1 LRDDGIV
8 PVICPTC
15 QMSWRVKHPC
25 QRSPATL
32 HGVVFDILVGSA
44 ARPAFAATVRLRF
57 RFAQATPDTTLH
69 PSAPRGCATPS
80 PKERAKRGGPGR
92 TRTCNQTVMSGRI
105 SISFVDFAAFLF
117 DFDRVRCVLM
127 RLFLARNWCGVIL
140 RHWRTNPRRPL
151 TLNKCGVLFG
161 SDPDYLA
168 AAAAVSPG
176 GTIRNMKVET
186 FSPGLNG
193 PGV

>member
-1 LRDDGIV
+1 NPCKRSLSS
-8 PVICPTC
+8 PTLTAITHAVNP
-15 QMSWRVKHPC
+15 WTIR
-25 QRSPATL
+25 RSSAS
-32 HGVVFDILVGSA
+32 DSELV
-44 ARPAFAATVRLRF
+44 RTRKMFV
-57 RFAQATPDTTLH
+57 
-69 PSAPRGCATPS
+69 
-80 PKERAKRGGPGR
+80 GGPGR

-105 SISFVDFAAFLF
+105 SISFVDFAVFLF
-117 DFDRVRCVLM
+117 DFDRVRYVLM
-127 RLFLARNWCGVIL
+127 RLLLVRNWCGVIL
-140 RHWRTNPRRPL
+140 RRPRTNPRRPL

-193 PGV
+193 PGIWLLTG